1 MLKRTEEYGR
11 VFIAAIV
18 ITLTAPAV
26 SIGSDLGHDWY
37 CPDPATHAQYTK
49 HLKLHLDHGSE
60 AITNVLD
67 KIYSDSSLSAEQKHA
82 KTLDILNKE
91 LAKAKIGPGVGD

>member
-18 ITLTAPAV
+18 ITLTAPVV

-37 CPDPATHAQYTK
+37 CPDSTTHKQYTK
-49 HLKLHLDHGSE
+49 HLKLHLDHGAE
-60 AITNVLD
+60 AITDVLAAIPVLGTNVL
-67 KIYSDSSLSAEQKHA
+67 IWSILSASHPFAGKHSR
-82 KTLDILNKE
+82 
-91 LAKAKIGPGVGD
+91 

>member
-1 MLKRTEEYGR
+1 MAGD
-11 VFIAAIV
+11 I
-18 ITLTAPAV
+18 V

-49 HLKLHLDHGSE
+49 HLKLHLDHGAE

-67 KIYSDSSLSAEQKHA
+67 KIYGDPSLSSEQKHA
-82 KTLDILNKE
+82 KTLDLLNKE